1 MMTMTM
7 TITIIHS
14 NVCCCPLRIRP
25 RHSRH
30 FICTGAKQGVDFV
43 AASFVRKAS
52 DVAMIREHLK
62 SVGGEGIKII
72 SKIENQEGLQNFD
85 EILMES
91 DAIMV
96 STHARASTHM
106 HTCTNSFL
114 RACIHK
120 YRRLW
125 MFSRAFM
132 DAFESFW
139 MLLINSYVGSAASLQ
154 VARGDLGVEIPVE
167 KVALAQKMM
176 ISKCNLAGEQARE
189 TNRPPPP
196 IIRVTLIPDTQ
207 SRQSTAKTLSLERR
221 IANPRPETGNT
232 EASTLHFCRQAGCDC
247 YSDA

>member
-1 MMTMTM
+1 MTM
-7 TITIIHS
+7 TIIHS
-14 NVCCCPLRIRP
+14 NVCCCPFRICP

-43 AASFVRKAS
+43 AASFIRKAS

-96 STHARASTHM
+96 STHAHAQARTCTHAQNHSYI
-106 HTCTNSFL
+106 HTCM
-114 RACIHK
+114 HK
-120 YRRLW
+120 YRRSRML
-125 MFSRAFM
+125 SRAFM

-139 MLLINSYVGSAASLQ
+139 MLLINFYVGSAASLQ

-189 TNRPPPP
+189 TNRTPPH
-196 IIRVTLIPDTQ
+196 
-207 SRQSTAKTLSLERR
+207 K
-221 IANPRPETGNT
+221 
-232 EASTLHFCRQAGCDC
+232 
-247 YSDA
+247 